1 MTGQLDHI
9 NIICYKWGTAYTGEE
24 VNILRAMVKRHLS
37 VPHRFF
43 CITDDATGLGD
54 DIEVVDLPKFGLPGN
69 GPKLWTFSK
78 DFLGLGPDEYVVS
91 LDVDIVIVDSLD
103 FIAGQPEL
111 DFVIAPHRVS
121 NPISRGHGAVY
132 RVKVG
137 SHSFIWENL
146 IHDFENKTG
155 PYFGPKQERFREQS
169 WLERQLPGEKMQF
182 FPANKVLVYRKD
194 CHARAWT
201 SFLGSKLGAMG
212 FSTARFGT
220 ARLPGI
226 GEAVVSF
233 SGKIN
238 PRDVKDSH
246 CGHLKRAPFIAEH
259 WHK

>member
-1 MTGQLDHI
+1 
-9 NIICYKWGTAYTGEE
+9 
-24 VNILRAMVKRHLS
+24 
-37 VPHRFF
+37 
-43 CITDDATGLGD
+43 
-54 DIEVVDLPKFGLPGN
+54 
-69 GPKLWTFSK
+69 
-78 DFLGLGPDEYVVS
+78 
-91 LDVDIVIVDSLD
+91 
-103 FIAGQPEL
+103 
-111 DFVIAPHRVS
+111 
-121 NPISRGHGAVY
+121 
-132 RVKVG
+132 
-137 SHSFIWENL
+137 
-146 IHDFENKTG
+146 
-155 PYFGPKQERFREQS
+155 
-169 WLERQLPGEKMQF
+169 MQF